1 MGYQFCSKNCGFSI
15 EHGSTIFRQNTNT
28 EGAKMGYFHVTLT
41 LLLSIAIMFAMTFH
55 EALGNGECG
64 PVGCPPGMKCVLAP
78 PTPFVPMCTF
88 VSQSEHKME
97 PRKFKRETILAC
109 PNRLKLIELN

>member
-41 LLLSIAIMFAMTFH
+41 LLLSIAIMFAMTLH

-78 PTPFVPMCTF
+78 PTPFVPKVYIC
-88 VSQSEHKME
+88 E
-97 PRKFKRETILAC
+97 P
-109 PNRLKLIELN
+109 KLTQNGTEKVQTRNDIGLSK

>member
-1 MGYQFCSKNCGFSI
+1 MGISFGVKVVVSI
-15 EHGSTIFRQNTNT
+15 IFRHNINT

-41 LLLSIAIMFAMTFH
+41 VLLCIAILFAMTFH

-78 PTPFVPMCTF
+78 PTPFVPKVYIC
-88 VSQSEHKME
+88 E
-97 PRKFKRETILAC
+97 PKWTQNGTEKVQTKTILAC
-109 PNRLKLIELN
+109 PNRLKLIE